1 MMFKHVYKI
10 NISYMYDANH
20 KGAPYTLDGKKH
32 FNTGDL
38 HEIVTKSVL
47 GFSAEKDANTS
58 FDKGSDIPELFAS
71 IKSGKATL
79 TSTVLGNDY
88 ISVKDNYFK
97 RVHSKLWIF
106 AIIIDENINLYF
118 MDKKDFALF
127 MDNFSYFDKSRKVIR
142 FKSASGKMIT
152 WLDKTCNSLATPCH
166 AMPSDGTGTGAM
178 TGAIATGEA
187 KRAEARS

>member
-1 MMFKHVYKI
+1 MFKHVYKI
-10 NISYMYDANH
+10 NINYMYDANH
-20 KGAPYTLDGKKH
+20 KGAPYTLDGEKH

-71 IKSGKATL
+71 VKSGKATL
-79 TSTVLGNDY
+79 TSTVLGSDY
-88 ISVKDNYFK
+88 TSVKDNYFK
-97 RVHSKLWIF
+97 YTHSKLWIF

-127 MDNFSYFDKSRKVIR
+127 MDSFAYFDKSRKVIR

-152 WLDKTCNSLATPCH
+152 WLDKACNSLATPCH
-166 AMPSDGTGTGAM
+166 AMPSDGTGTGL
-178 TGAIATGEA
+178 
-187 KRAEARS
+187 